1 MVKKLKVPQM
11 AKKAKN
17 GIRKAQKYHETV
29 KIGPK
34 FVQ

>member
-1 MVKKLKVPQM
+1 M

-34 FVQ
+34 FVQLNRRKMPEN